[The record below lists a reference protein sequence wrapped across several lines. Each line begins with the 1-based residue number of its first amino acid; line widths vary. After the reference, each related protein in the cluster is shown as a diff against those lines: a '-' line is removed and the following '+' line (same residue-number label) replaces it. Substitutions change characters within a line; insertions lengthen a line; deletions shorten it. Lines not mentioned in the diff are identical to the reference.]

1 MSNDNNIR
9 EQGYQYFVT
18 EAPELL
24 QAIEQDLLTLR
35 EDYSLVKVHGLMRTT
50 HTLKGA
56 AANMGLET
64 IKTIAHHLEDVFK
77 SLYNP
82 ELTIDNELETLL
94 FEGYEC
100 LRLPLMA
107 QIQGG
112 YVNDDEAL
120 DRAVAIFAQLE
131 EKLGDYFGKE
141 AQIPSSIEL
150 GFDITKS
157 IFEVGVK
164 QRLEELANV
173 LNDVHIEGWQVE
185 PALREQAEIFI
196 GLAESLNLPGFGV
209 IAQKTIAALDI
220 HPEQAVSIAKVA
232 LRDFWEGWAAVIA
245 GDRTS
250 GGEPSFALQQLA
262 GTILPAS
269 LQRVG
274 DGESRRVGDEENQAD
289 VLFGSESIFSLDETA
304 PELAHLVDFSTP
316 LVELSLEEIFGNFA
330 EEIQVEQPVLENP
343 GLEKQAQKETA
354 KIEKEKVEE
363 HSIEQPIANSQPQ
376 VNSVNNGQ
384 STNSNNVKTP
394 RQTVRV
400 ELELLER
407 LSYLAGELLINQNRL
422 ANIAEQ
428 LQDSVGRSRF
438 RLRRHQQTMSQLRD
452 WSDQMIIDQ
461 AHQRVLEIKE
471 WPSKSDFDALELDQY
486 NELHVLLQSVSEEM
500 VQLEETIDSTDL
512 LARQSGQILE
522 KQRRLLNNVQDDMRE
537 ARMLPVGE
545 IFNRFPRLLQQLAAG
560 HHKKVELTLHGTD
573 VLVDRALAD
582 KLYDPLLHLVRNAF
596 DHGIEP
602 PEIRAARGKPETGQI
617 EIIAYHQGNQ
627 TIIEV
632 RDDGEGINFDR
643 IRQRV
648 VELQWMTAEKAN
660 NLSHT
665 ALLDLLFEPGFSTA
679 AKVSDLSGRG
689 IGLNVVRSQMDAVS
703 GSVSVYGEPH
713 RGTTFALQFPLT
725 LTMAK
730 LMVCESSGSVYA
742 LLSDAVEQIIIPKSE
757 QIQKLEG
764 QKVLR
769 WQRGNSQCMVP
780 IYNMTEL
787 LGYNPTSVPLFST
800 PLILLKQNQE
810 LMGLEVDQIVGEQ
823 ELVIRPLGKAIAPPN
838 YVYGGSTLADGRL
851 TLVIDGNALVHHLL
865 ERMNQRSQISNLQ
878 WQIENKNPS
887 FHLPAEIPRLQ
898 LKESDLS
905 APQLSTSS
913 QLSDTPSTP
922 LFPLNSSFPQILIV
936 DDSISLRQTLALT
949 LQKANYQVIQAQ
961 NGREA
966 LQQIR
971 QNPGI
976 QLVICDIEM
985 PLMNGFEFL
994 NNYRR
999 DSALGK
1005 VPVVMLT
1012 SRRSEKHR
1020 LLALEMGAVDYF
1032 TKPYR
1037 DEEILNAIAN
1047 LLNSKTPTLVRS

>member
-56 AANMGLET
+56 AANMGIDT
-64 IKTIAHHLEDVFK
+64 IKTIAHHVEDVFK

-262 GTILPAS
+262 GTILPAT
-269 LQRVG
+269 LKKVEEWEPGRVG
-274 DGESRRVGDEENQAD
+274 EEENQAD
-289 VLFGSESIFSLDETA
+289 VVSDSESVVSNILDEA
-304 PELAHLVDFSTP
+304 EPEVDNLVNFSSIF
-316 LVELSLEEIFGNFA
+316 VEPSLEEIFGTFA
-330 EEIQVEQPVLENP
+330 EEIQVEQSVLASP
-343 GLEKQAQKETA
+343 DVEKQAQQETVTA
-354 KIEKEKVEE
+354 EE
-363 HSIEQPIANSQPQ
+363 NLIQQPIANSQPQ

-471 WPSKSDFDALELDQY
+471 WVSKSDFDVLELDQY
-486 NELHVLLQSVSEEM
+486 NELHVLLQSVLEEM

-522 KQRRLLNNVQDDMRE
+522 KQRRLLNSVQDDMRE

-660 NLSHT
+660 NLPQN

-679 AKVSDLSGRG
+679 TKVSELSGRG

-742 LLSDAVEQIIIPKSE
+742 LLSDAVEQIIIPKSD
-757 QIQKLEG
+757 QIQRLEG

-787 LGYNPTSVPLFST
+787 LGYNPTSVPLSST

-887 FHLPAEIPRLQ
+887 FNLPAEIPRLQ
-898 LKESDLS
+898 LKESDLP
-905 APQLSTSS
+905 APQLSASP
-913 QLSDTPSTP
+913 QISDSPSTP
-922 LFPLNSSFPQILIV
+922 LFPLNSSFPKILIV

-966 LQQIR
+966 LQQMR

-994 NNYRR
+994 NNCRR
-999 DSALGK
+999 DSSLGK

-1047 LLNSKTPTLVRS
+1047 LLNSKTPALVRS